1 MSDPI
6 ILLVEDNSDDE
17 FLALRTLH
25 KMGFKDVRVAR
36 DGREAINLLLGDEG
50 GGSLPQLENPRF
62 VLLDLRLP
70 KLDGLE
76 VLRKLRGDTRTRTLP
91 IYILTSSEDPHDKE
105 VCRELGA
112 LGFLPKPLTVESFGA
127 ALDVSREP
135 WGGSRH
141 LSEDW

>member
-1 MSDPI
+1 VSEPS

-25 KMGFKDVRVAR
+25 KMGFNEVRVAR
-36 DGREAINLLLGDEG
+36 DGREAINLLLGDEVTG
-50 GGSLPQLENPRF
+50 APPRVENPRF

-76 VLRKLRGDTRTRTLP
+76 VLRKLRGDERTRTLP

-105 VCRELGA
+105 VCRELGT
-112 LGFLPKPLTVESFGA
+112 LGFLPKPLTVESFSA
-127 ALDVSREP
+127 VLDVSREP
-135 WGGSRH
+135 WGSQHQSDDR
-141 LSEDW
+141 

>member
-1 MSDPI
+1 MSEPI

-25 KMGFKDVRVAR
+25 KMGFNDVRVAR
-36 DGREAINLLLGDEG
+36 DGREAITLLLGDEG
-50 GGSLPQLENPRF
+50 SGALPRLENPRF

-76 VLRKLRGDTRTRTLP
+76 VLRKLRSDGRTRTLP
-91 IYILTSSEDPHDKE
+91 VYILTSSEDPHDKE

-112 LGFLPKPLTVESFGA
+112 LGFLPKPLTVESFSA
-127 ALDVSREP
+127 ALDLSREP

-141 LSEDW
+141 QLDDR

>member
-1 MSDPI
+1 VSETS

-25 KMGFKDVRVAR
+25 KMGFNEVRVAR
-36 DGREAINLLLGDEG
+36 DGREAINLLLGDEVTG
-50 GGSLPQLENPRF
+50 APPRLGNPCF

-76 VLRKLRGDTRTRTLP
+76 VLRKLRGDERTRTLP

-112 LGFLPKPLTVESFGA
+112 LGFLPKPLTVEAFSA
-127 ALDVSREP
+127 ALDVARES
-135 WGGSRH
+135 WGGNLRRP
-141 LSEDW
+141 